1 MKTLTF
7 KPKKDGYCYGT
18 GSLLDMFA
26 YAHDLPTSQNGFQDG
41 WLWDAQS
48 EAVAYRWRENA
59 SRYVRDSLNVLSPEE
74 AAYIVEAATDR
85 VCDLKNPDM
94 LAGDVLDLDYPAEM
108 LTVVYS
114 LDPHD
119 IVSRAAP
126 AWLTPD
132 AEKKLQE
139 AEDVISD
146 YYHKEWLHGDH
157 RDWVGILRE
166 LSKKMFGGYS
176 TAEMDYNE
184 KTDTLTITAELEDW
198 REYLGDEDAMPTTK
212 DVMATVEYRA
222 ECQAEKD
229 KAEREN
235 RAAERARLT
244 EYKKKQ
250 AEEVRVRLVEEAKA
264 RKTKARKTK
273 V

>member
-1 MKTLTF
+1 MKTSKTLRIINNMKTLTF
-7 KPKKDGYCYGT
+7 KPKKT
-18 GSLLDMFA
+18 VTA
-26 YAHDLPTSQNGFQDG
+26 TAPAHFSTCSHTPTIYRTSQNGFQDG

-132 AEKKLQE
+132 AEKNCK
-139 AEDVISD
+139 
-146 YYHKEWLHGDH
+146 
-157 RDWVGILRE
+157 RR
-166 LSKKMFGGYS
+166 KM
-176 TAEMDYNE
+176 
-184 KTDTLTITAELEDW
+184 
-198 REYLGDEDAMPTTK
+198 
-212 DVMATVEYRA
+212 
-222 ECQAEKD
+222 
-229 KAEREN
+229 
-235 RAAERARLT
+235 
-244 EYKKKQ
+244 
-250 AEEVRVRLVEEAKA
+250 
-264 RKTKARKTK
+264 
-273 V
+273 